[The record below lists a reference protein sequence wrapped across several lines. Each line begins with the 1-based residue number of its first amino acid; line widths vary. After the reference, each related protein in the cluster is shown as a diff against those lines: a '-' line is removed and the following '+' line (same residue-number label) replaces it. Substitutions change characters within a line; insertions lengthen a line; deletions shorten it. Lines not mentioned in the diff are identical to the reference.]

1 MAYGLSPKVL
11 GFCLVFLIKG
21 FGILLRILLRVRF
34 RFGVWF
40 FGFRV

>member
-1 MAYGLSPKVL
+1 M
-11 GFCLVFLIKG
+11 FLIKG